1 MVAQKRPKSG
11 PKAAHKQPKSG
22 PKAALKWPKSG
33 RKWPEFEIFWPKVKP
48 WKFLAAQARLVPK
61 PQAQNPTQPYLR
73 HYIFVVPFIV
83 KFHQKRKMQCPK
95 KNLHFH

>member
-33 RKWPEFEIFWPKVKP
+33 RKWPEFEIFWPKINP
-48 WKFLAAQARLVPK
+48 WKFSAARALLVPK
-61 PQAQNPTQPYLR
+61 PQAQNPIHTMKKVVQPSPKFSNISTSYKILR
-73 HYIFVVPFIV
+73 FT
-83 KFHQKRKMQCPK
+83 M
-95 KNLHFH
+95 